1 MATIKDPTNMDWDQK
16 IKEVESYLNT
26 TYNAST
32 GTSAFKLL
40 HGYQPRMQ
48 DEHGVLRWL
57 NTENNE
63 WVCPEKLQEI
73 AQGDIV
79 SQQEKSKQHFNKRPF
94 SADKLSVGDIVVMHC
109 VPKHTG
115 GAPTKAHKRCRGP
128 LTVVEVLPAD
138 TYRVTEMTER
148 NRVYSTITH
157 ISHLKR
163 WGGKTMQE
171 QFDQSSSDQEEIM
184 PRRSTHVSKRPA
196 YLRDYTT

>member
-79 SQQEKSKQHFNKRPF
+79 SQQEKSKRHFNKRPF

-115 GAPTKAHKRCRGP
+115 GAPTKAHKR
-128 LTVVEVLPAD
+128 
-138 TYRVTEMTER
+138 
-148 NRVYSTITH
+148 VYSTITH

-163 WGGKTMQE
+163 WGGKYQE
-171 QFDQSSSDQEEIM
+171 QFDQSSSDEEEIM
-184 PRRSTHVSKRPA
+184 PRRSTRVSKRPA